1 MSCLGDFVISLY
13 MFKLY
18 EKHFIIN
25 HCLTLE
31 LCKYLKKKD
40 IPLECCFAGRGTVW
54 QWGCSQSPFGKDLVS
69 GEGVGVIPYFFLI
82 KLSLFYG
89 SPVNQKPS

>member
-31 LCKYLKKKD
+31 LCKYLKKKTF
-40 IPLECCFAGRGTVW
+40 LLSAVLLVEGLCGSGGALRVLLGRT
-54 QWGCSQSPFGKDLVS
+54 
-69 GEGVGVIPYFFLI
+69 
-82 KLSLFYG
+82 
-89 SPVNQKPS
+89 